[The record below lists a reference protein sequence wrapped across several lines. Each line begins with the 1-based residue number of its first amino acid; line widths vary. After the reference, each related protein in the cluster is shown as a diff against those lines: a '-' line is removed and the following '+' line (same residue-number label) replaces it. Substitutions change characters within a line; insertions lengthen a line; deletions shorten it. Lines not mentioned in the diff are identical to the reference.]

1 MNKYMVFDVGC
12 IECGEPSR
20 IVGFFATISE
30 AKAASDGAKQEQSA
44 NWAGQH
50 SFEIYDTDT
59 KEEIV

>member
-20 IVGFFATISE
+20 IVGFFATIDE
-30 AKAASDGAKQEQSA
+30 AKSARDSASEDQEA
-44 NWAGQH
+44 TWRGQH